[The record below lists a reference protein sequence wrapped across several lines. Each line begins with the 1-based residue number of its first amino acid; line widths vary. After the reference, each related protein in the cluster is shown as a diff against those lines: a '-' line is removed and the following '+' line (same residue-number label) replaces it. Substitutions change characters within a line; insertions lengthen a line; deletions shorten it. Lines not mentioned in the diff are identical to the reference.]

1 MTWDR
6 VLRYI
11 GPGLHW
17 SKGRE
22 ALIDARRA
30 ALAAGDPDAA
40 RHIEIVLALRDEVM
54 YDAPR
59 QRPRLDSSC

>member
-17 SKGRE
+17 GKSRE
-22 ALIDARRA
+22 ALIDARQA

-54 YDAPR
+54 YDAPH
-59 QRPRLDSSC
+59 QRPGADPSR

>member
-17 SKGRE
+17 GKSRE
-22 ALIDARRA
+22 ELLAAIDAARA
-30 ALAAGDPDAA
+30 ANDPDAVG
-40 RHIEIVLALRDEVM
+40 HIEIILRLRDEVM
-54 YDAPR
+54 FDAPH

>member
-6 VLRYI
+6 VRRYI

-17 SKGRE
+17 GKSRE
-22 ALIDARRA
+22 ALIEARQA
-30 ALAAGDPDAA
+30 ALAANDPDAA
-40 RHIEIVLALRDEVM
+40 GHIGIILGLRDEVM
-54 YDAPR
+54 LDAPR

>member
-17 SKGRE
+17 EKSRE
-22 ALIDARRA
+22 ELLAAIEAARA
-30 ALAAGDPDAA
+30 ANDPDAA
-40 RHIEIVLALRDEVM
+40 GHIGIILGLRDEVM
-54 YDAPR
+54 YDAPH
-59 QRPRLDSSC
+59 QRPGADPSR